1 MNCCKNMLSN
11 MPENVTE
18 ADLAALKAEQGVYTL
33 LGFAQKAGK
42 LTGGGEA
49 VALALAKG
57 QVQMVLLAAD
67 LSENSRKRFAKMWQQ
82 LPKGVSGKVVIWQ
95 FGSKEK
101 LGQAAGKPPRGIW
114 AVGDENFAKGLQSKL
129 VLLQEQGK
137 AKQPK
142 F

>member
-1 MNCCKNMLSN
+1 MNCCKNMPSN
-11 MPENVTE
+11 LTE
-18 ADLAALKAEQGVYTL
+18 ADLIALKAEQGVYTL

-49 VALALAKG
+49 VALALSKG

-67 LSENSRKRFAKMWQQ
+67 LSENSKKKFAKTCQQ
-82 LPKGVSGKVVIWQ
+82 LPKGLSGKVVIWQ

-129 VLLQEQGK
+129 ELLQKQGK
-137 AKQPK
+137 AEQPK

>member
-1 MNCCKNMLSN
+1 MNCCKNMPSDL
-11 MPENVTE
+11 TE
-18 ADLAALKAEQGVYTL
+18 ADLIALKAEQGVYTL

-49 VALALAKG
+49 VALALSKG

-67 LSENSRKRFAKMWQQ
+67 LSENSKKKFAKTWQQ
-82 LPKGVSGKVVIWQ
+82 LPKGLSGKVVIWQ

-129 VLLQEQGK
+129 ELLQKQGK
-137 AKQPK
+137 AEQPK

>member
-1 MNCCKNMLSN
+1 MNCCKNMPSN
-11 MPENVTE
+11 LTE

-67 LSENSRKRFAKMWQQ
+67 LSENSQKRFAKMWQQ

-114 AVGDENFAKGLQSKL
+114 AVGDENFARGLQSKL
-129 VLLQEQGK
+129 MLLQEQGR
-137 AKQPK
+137 AEQPEL
-142 F
+142 